1 MPNVPNLLIPTPPA
15 NAILIRVTE
24 RAFFRE
30 CRRKW
35 SFMYE
40 SGLEP
45 KAGMEARTFGTA
57 VHEFLAAFY
66 GCKGNKNLLPRLSK
80 NIPTEMRTLF
90 YSMVT
95 NYPKWS
101 WEADRGLRIVTIN
114 GKPAVETTLYA
125 PIPGLDNVW
134 LQGTCD
140 LLCVDAEGQLIVID
154 HKTYREFLTP
164 QKLDFDD
171 QLIAYSWM
179 LKQHGYTVRTGIYNQ
194 LLKCEP
200 EVPDLLKSGKLSTKD
215 SLRGATTREVYQEA
229 ITRHNLPHE
238 EYTAFLDSLPPM
250 ELFRREPIRFNGSSW
265 REFETNLIGLA
276 RDLTNPK
283 MECYPSPS
291 WGCPSCDYSLLCKV
305 KSNGGDTTAL
315 EKEFYNYRKE
325 NLKHRL
331 NVLTQKG

>member
-1 MPNVPNLLIPTPPA
+1 MPKVPNILIPTPPA

-24 RAFFRE
+24 RSFFRE

-40 SGLEP
+40 AGLEP
-45 KAGMEARTFGTA
+45 KTGMEARIFGTA
-57 VHEFLAAFY
+57 VHEFLAAYYRCELFRVETFAE
-66 GCKGNKNLLPRLSK
+66 GVPA
-80 NIPTEMRTLF
+80 EMRTLF
-90 YSMVT
+90 YSMVS
-95 NYPKWS
+95 NYFPWGK
-101 WEADRGLRIVTIN
+101 EADRGLRIATIN
-114 GKPAVETTLYA
+114 GKPAVDTTLYA

-140 LLCVDAEGQLIVID
+140 LLCVDAEGQLVVID

-179 LKQHGYTVRTGIYNQ
+179 LRQHGYTVRTGIYNQ
-194 LLKCEP
+194 LLKREP
-200 EVPDLLKSGKLSTKD
+200 EIPNLLKSGKLSTKE
-215 SLRGATTREVYQEA
+215 SLKGTTTREVYQEA
-229 ITRHNLPHE
+229 ITRHNLPE
-238 EYTAFLDSLPPM
+238 FEYTAFLDSLPPM

-276 RDLTNPK
+276 RDLTSNRL
-283 MECYPSPS
+283 ECYPSPS

-305 KSNGGDTTAL
+305 QSSGGDTTAL
-315 EKEFYNYRKE
+315 IREFYNYRE
-325 NLKHRL
+325 ER
-331 NVLTQKG
+331 